1 MNKTAVFVLSFWL
14 SVLITFQAIAQLQSP
29 DEFLGYE
36 LGERWTL
43 HHQVL
48 GYVKHVAEESEY
60 VTIHHYGTTNQH
72 RELVYL
78 IVTNPQNHANIE
90 VIRLNNLR
98 MTGLES
104 GEPTANR
111 KGIVWLSYN
120 IHGNET
126 SSSEAAMR
134 TLHELVRPDNPGPK
148 AWLDNTVVIMDP
160 MVNPD
165 GRDRYVNWFNQML
178 GAEPNP
184 DIRAR
189 EHHEPWPGGR
199 SNHYLFDLNR
209 DWAWQIQQESQY
221 RYKIYREWFPHIHVD
236 YHEQGY
242 DAPYYFA
249 PAAEPFHK
257 AITSWQREFQTMI
270 GENHIRY
277 FDEENWLYLT
287 KERFDLF
294 YPSYGDTWPTFHGSI
309 GMTYEMPGHS
319 LAGLT
324 INTPYGGTLTL
335 AQRLLQ
341 HHVTGMSTIET
352 ASRNSERMVREF
364 QQFFD
369 DARNNPSGQYK
380 TFVVKADNNSDN
392 IYHLL
397 SYLDTKQVRYG
408 TSGSARN
415 ANGFNYSTGE
425 TGRVS
430 LQPDDILISVY
441 QPQGNIV
448 RVFFEP
454 NPELVDS
461 VTYDITAWEAHYRFG
476 LDGYALDT
484 RINPNYNISA
494 ADYRQLVFTGSET
507 PYAYILRWESM
518 DDARFLAQI
527 TKDGVNTR
535 FSNVPFEIDNMP
547 FGRGSLVIP
556 RHINRHLG
564 DRFDSLVRAA
574 ADEHQRSLHGA
585 TSGYVASGSDFGS
598 ANLRFISHPKVA
610 VLMGQGTSS
619 LNAGEIWHYFDRQL
633 GYPAT
638 LIHAEQIMRAD
649 LNTFNVLVLPSG
661 SYHNI
666 LTDEAIEKIS
676 AWARSGG
683 TLIVFGQANSLLAG
697 RDGFLL
703 EQKTED
709 NSDAQPTFEELL
721 QQHGDSERRSASSRT
736 PGSIYKATM
745 DYTHPLA
752 FGYNEHYFSLKSDAA
767 AYNYLDGGVNV
778 GTSRGDAHISG
789 FAGYKA
795 KALLEN
801 TLNFGVQPFGDGQV
815 VYFIDNPLFR
825 GFWENGKLLMANA
838 VFLVRTKRDE
848 L

>member
-1 MNKTAVFVLSFWL
+1 MNKTAVSISSFCLSLLFTL
-14 SVLITFQAIAQLQSP
+14 QVFAQLQSP
-29 DEFLGYE
+29 NEFLGYE

-48 GYVKHVAEESEY
+48 SYVKHVAEESEY
-60 VTIHHYGTTNQH
+60 VTIHSYGTTNQH

-78 IVTNPQNHANIE
+78 IVSSPENHANIE
-90 VIRLNNLR
+90 EIRQNNLR
-98 MTGLES
+98 LTGLVS
-104 GEPTANR
+104 GEPTANK

-126 SSSEAAMR
+126 SSSEAMMR

-148 AWLDNTVVIMDP
+148 NWLENTVVIIDP

-209 DWAWQIQQESQY
+209 DWAWQIQQESKY

-257 AITSWQREFQTMI
+257 AITDWQREFQTMI
-270 GENHIRY
+270 GENHISY
-277 FDEENWLYLT
+277 FDKENWLYFT
-287 KERFDLF
+287 RERFDLF

-324 INTPYGGTLTL
+324 INMPEGGVLTL
-335 AQRLLQ
+335 SQRLLQ

-352 ASRNSERMVREF
+352 ASRNSERMISEF
-364 QQFFD
+364 QKFFD

-380 TFVVKADNNSDN
+380 TFVVKADNNQDN

-397 SYLDTKQVRYG
+397 RYLDTKQVRYG

-425 TGRVS
+425 TDRVS
-430 LQPDDILISVY
+430 ISPDDILISVY
-441 QPQGNIV
+441 QPQGNLV

-454 NPELVDS
+454 NPELADS
-461 VTYDITAWEAHYRFG
+461 LTYDITAWEAHYRYG
-476 LDGYALDT
+476 LDGYALET
-484 RINPNYNISA
+484 RINPDYNISA
-494 ADYRQLVFTGSET
+494 EDFRIAQFTGSDS
-507 PYAYILRWESM
+507 PYAYLLRWESM
-518 DDARFLAQI
+518 DDARFLAHI
-527 TKDGVNTR
+527 TKEGVNTR
-535 FSNVPFEIDNMP
+535 FTQVPFEIDGTA

-556 RHINRHLG
+556 RRTNSHLDG
-564 DRFDSLVRAA
+564 RFDDIIREAA
-574 ADEHQRSLHGA
+574 EKHRRSLHGA
-585 TSGYVASGSDFGS
+585 TSGFVTTGSDFGS
-598 ANLRFISHPKVA
+598 ANLRFIAHPKVA
-610 VLMGQGTSS
+610 ILLGQGTSS
-619 LNAGEIWHYFDRQL
+619 LNAGEIWHYFDKQL

-638 LIHAEQIMRAD
+638 LIHSHQIMSAD
-649 LNTFNVLVLPSG
+649 INPFNVLVLPSG
-661 SYHNI
+661 SYNNI
-666 LTDEAIEKIS
+666 LTDTAIEKIS
-676 AWARSGG
+676 AWARDGG
-683 TLIVFGQANSLLAG
+683 TLIVFGETNSLLAG

-703 EQKTED
+703 ERKIQDSSAEEPSFD
-709 NSDAQPTFEELL
+709 EQLQP
-721 QQHGDSERRSASSRT
+721 HGDSERRSASSRT
-736 PGSIYKATM
+736 PGSIYKVTM

-752 FGYNEHYFSLKSDAA
+752 FGYGEHYFSLKSNAS
-767 AYNYLDGGVNV
+767 AYNYLDEGVNV
-778 GTSRGDAHISG
+778 GTSRGDAHVSG
-789 FAGYKA
+789 FAGYRA
-795 KALLEN
+795 KQQLEN
-801 TLNFGVQPFGDGQV
+801 TLNFGVQPLGTGQV
-815 VYFIDNPLFR
+815 VFFADNPLFR

-838 VFLVRTKRDE
+838 VFMVRTRRDE